1 MRIAMAK
8 RDKFKRNLFIGVGVV
23 TMAVVVGF
31 IFFKKPNQELFQ
43 APGREWNSPKK
54 VEDYFVETLHMS
66 PEEAKEIRSRGKGND
81 GTVDL
86 RIGEATTLQALVGNL
101 AYYGFVRDEK
111 TFQYA
116 LERTTDTTPSENA
129 IVVNKNGSIDRNA
142 EYRISE
148 DMSAW
153 EIADILLNK
162 PVGHFSY
169 DEYRYFFM
177 P

>member
-1 MRIAMAK
+1 MRNMAK
-8 RDKFKRNLFIGVGVV
+8 KNYSKRVVFIGAGIAIV
-23 TMAVVVGF
+23 ALIVGF
-31 IFFKKPNQELFQ
+31 IFLKKPNQESFQ
-43 APGREWNSPKK
+43 APGRAWNSPKK
-54 VEDYFVETLHMS
+54 VEDYFVETLHMP
-66 PEEAKEIRSRGKGND
+66 PEEAREIRSRGKGND

-86 RIGEATTLQALVGNL
+86 RIGETATLQALVGNL
-101 AYYGFVRDEK
+101 AYYGFVREEK

-116 LERTTDTTPSENA
+116 LEHTADTTPSENA
-129 IVVNKNGSIDRNA
+129 IVVGKNGSIDRNA

-153 EIADILLNK
+153 EIANILLNK
-162 PVGHFSY
+162 PAGHFSY

>member
-1 MRIAMAK
+1 MAK
-8 RDKFKRNLFIGVGVV
+8 KHDLKRNVLIGAGLVITILVL
-23 TMAVVVGF
+23 GF
-31 IFFKKPNQELFQ
+31 VFFKKPNQELFQ
-43 APGREWNSPKK
+43 APGRAWNSPKK
-54 VEDYFVETLHMS
+54 VEDYFVETLHMP

-86 RIGEATTLQALVGNL
+86 RIGENTTLQGVVGNL
-101 AYYGFVRDEK
+101 AYYGFIRDEQS
-111 TFQYA
+111 FRYA
-116 LERTTDTTPSENA
+116 LEHTKDTTPSTNA
-129 IVVNKNGSIDRNA
+129 ISVGVGSIDRNA

-153 EIADILLNK
+153 EIADTLLNK
-162 PVGHFSY
+162 PVGHFAY

>member
-1 MRIAMAK
+1 MIK
-8 RDKFKRNLFIGVGVV
+8 KYDTKRNMLIGIGIVLIVLI
-23 TMAVVVGF
+23 VGF
-31 IFFKKPNQELFQ
+31 MFLKKPNQELFQ
-43 APGREWNSPKK
+43 APGKAWNSPKK

-81 GTVDL
+81 GTADL
-86 RIGEATTLQALVGNL
+86 RIGETTTLQALVGNL

-111 TFQYA
+111 SLLYA
-116 LERTTDTTPSENA
+116 LEHTQDITPSESA
-129 IVVNKNGSIDRNA
+129 ITVGKNGSIDRNA

-148 DMSAW
+148 EMSAW

-162 PVGHFSY
+162 PAGHFTY
-169 DEYRYFFM
+169 DEYNYCFM